1 MQVQTRRLTPED
13 YLELEERSDVK
24 HEYHDGEMIAM
35 TGGTTRHNE
44 IAGNLYAYLR
54 SALRGQDYKTYIGDV
69 KLWIPSTRLY
79 TYPDVM
85 LIQGVPIYHDKGT
98 ITVTNPLLIG
108 EVLSKS
114 TKNYDQG
121 DKFDAYRSI
130 PEFREY
136 LLLDQTQLRVMQH
149 IKTLEGK
156 WLMTEYLGASAVI
169 QLGAID
175 LEIPI
180 GDLYDGVDLG
190 AIEG

>member
-44 IAGNLYAYLR
+44 IALNLAAYLKQQ
-54 SALRGQDYKTYIGDV
+54 LRGQDYKTYIGDV

-85 LIQGVPIYHDKGT
+85 LIQGVPTYHDKGT

-149 IKTLEGK
+149 VKTAEGK
-156 WLMTEYLGASAVI
+156 WLMTEYLGESAIVK
-169 QLGAID
+169 LGAID

-190 AIEG
+190 AIE

>member
-1 MQVQTRRLTPED
+1 MQVQTRPLTPED

-35 TGGTTRHNE
+35 SGGTTRHNE
-44 IAGNLYAYLR
+44 IALNLAAYFKQK
-54 SALRGQDYKTYIGDV
+54 LRGQDYKTYIGDV

-85 LIQGVPIYHDKGT
+85 LIRGTPIYHDKGM

-149 IKTLEGK
+149 VKTPEGK
-156 WLMTEYLGASAVI
+156 WLMTEYLGELAIVK
-169 QLGAID
+169 LGAID
-175 LEIPI
+175 VEIPI

-190 AIEG
+190 PIEA